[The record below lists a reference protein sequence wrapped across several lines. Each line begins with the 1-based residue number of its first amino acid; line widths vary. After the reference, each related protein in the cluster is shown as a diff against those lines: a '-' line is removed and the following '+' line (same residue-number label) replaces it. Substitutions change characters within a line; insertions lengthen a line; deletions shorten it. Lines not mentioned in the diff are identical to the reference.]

1 MNKLPVYLYSNL
13 LDVILDLDQNRSIHK
28 IMYQRKLKIQK
39 GFKDSIQI
47 QFKNSDQKP
56 VPLST
61 STNYWFDMIDSVG
74 RQRVLTKQLTLID
87 DQVTT
92 STRGLSLATFDPID
106 TMNLSAGSY
115 RFLVK
120 KDNGDGTF
128 TPAYANTY
136 YEITGEVEI
145 VEDGFALGFPVQVIN
160 SKQLEQG
167 QEYNRDPMNMGYI
180 FFTGW
185 YRPFPSAMTISTPQS
200 AMFSLNNFV
209 GTISIEGTLA
219 NSPSPQGSANAQ
231 AFEIATY
238 AATSPTTGNIQLSW
252 NTSITAIRFKVKPVN
267 NAFGVD
273 YYPTGNPIGSN
284 INKFPSGFIDQIQ
297 YFS

>member
-1 MNKLPVYLYSNL
+1 
-13 LDVILDLDQNRSIHK
+13 
-28 IMYQRKLKIQK
+28 MYQRKLKIQK